1 MALTTEKKPLDSL
14 YKAVS
19 SQIKIN
25 GQLLDSNFE
34 INKIV
39 TFKEINKLS
48 RARIQILGGDYTKNT
63 FNESEN
69 KIFDP
74 GNEVEIKFGYD
85 QKLTVIFEGIILKHS
100 ISIKEGFIK
109 KKSNSL
115 LVIDC
120 VDKAVMLKNSFTTKV
135 FREKAD
141 DQIINSLINNI
152 PGLSCKIDSTN
163 YQHSVLPKYNINDWN
178 FILQRSKLNGLLVL
192 NSNNKVVIKDPS
204 VSNISPKVTVNN
216 GTGTINFEAH
226 LDSNNQFN
234 SITLGSQDTYNDETF
249 LKVGTNQNGVVTN
262 ELNSAKE
269 ISKKSSPDDLE
280 INIPYDVDSNE
291 LKVLADSLTKISRLQ
306 RISGSVKFKGV
317 LDIDLDTVIALS
329 GFGNRFDGNVYV
341 SHVSHEIEEGK
352 IFTEVEFGLREDFFN
367 QNVIFDKKKLTNN
380 ITGLYIGQ
388 VIQIDNDPENQNRI
402 KVQIPALN
410 DVGDGIWAKLTHF
423 YTGENNGIFFIPETG
438 TQVVISFIANDSRNP
453 VILGCL
459 YTNSKKPYESINEN
473 NNLKCFMTKSNLKIE
488 FKEDEKEIS
497 ISTPSGNKI
506 FLNEENKEISIQ
518 DQNNNSIK
526 TSSSGIDIQSGKNI
540 NISSGGTIKISAKGK
555 FNISSNAD
563 VDIKGLNISQKAD
576 AKLSAN
582 ATSNLE
588 FNSSG
593 IAVLKGS
600 IVQIN

>member
-34 INKIV
+34 INKII

-85 QKLTVIFEGIILKHS
+85 QKLNVIFEGIILKHS

-109 KKSNSL
+109 KKSKSQ

-135 FREKAD
+135 FREKTD

-163 YQHSVLPKYNINDWN
+163 YQHSVLPKYNIDDWN

-192 NSNNKVVIKDPS
+192 NSNNKVEIKDPS

-234 SITLGSQDTYNDETF
+234 SISLGSQDTYNDETF
-249 LKVGTNQNGVVTN
+249 SKVGTNQNEVVTN

-291 LKVLADSLTKISRLQ
+291 LKVLADSLTKLSRLQ
-306 RISGSVKFKGV
+306 RISGSLKFKGV

-367 QNVIFDKKKLTNN
+367 QKVIFDKKNLTNN
-380 ITGLYIGQ
+380 ISGLYIGQ

-506 FLNEENKEISIQ
+506 FLNEKNKEISIQ

>member
-109 KKSNSL
+109 KKSKSL

-367 QNVIFDKKKLTNN
+367 QNVIFDKKNLTNN
-380 ITGLYIGQ
+380 ISGLYIGQ

>member
-34 INKIV
+34 INKII

-109 KKSNSL
+109 KKSKSL
-115 LVIDC
+115 LLIDC

-135 FREKAD
+135 FREKTD

-152 PGLSCKIDSTN
+152 PGLSCEIDSTN
-163 YQHSVLPKYNINDWN
+163 YQHSVLPKYNIDDWN

-367 QNVIFDKKKLTNN
+367 QNVIFDKKNLTNN
-380 ITGLYIGQ
+380 ISGLYIGQ

-459 YTNSKKPYESINEN
+459 YTNLKKPYESINEN

>member
-25 GQLLDSNFE
+25 GQLLDSDFE
-34 INKIV
+34 INKII

-85 QKLTVIFEGIILKHS
+85 QKLTLIFEGIILKHS

-109 KKSNSL
+109 KKSKSL

-120 VDKAVMLKNSFTTKV
+120 VDKAVKLKNSYTTKV
-135 FREKAD
+135 FREKTD

-152 PGLSCKIDSTN
+152 SGLSCKIDPTN
-163 YQHSVLPKYNINDWN
+163 YQHSVLPKYNVDDWN

-192 NSNNKVVIKDPS
+192 NSNNNVVIKDPS
-204 VSNISPKVTVNN
+204 VSNISPKVTVTN

-234 SITLGSQDTYNDETF
+234 SITLDSQDTYNNETF
-249 LKVGTNQNGVVTN
+249 SKVGTNQNGVVTN

-317 LDIDLDTVIALS
+317 LDIDLDTVISLS

-352 IFTEVEFGLREDFFN
+352 IFTEIEFGLREDFFN
-367 QNVIFDKKKLTNN
+367 QKAIFDKKNLTNN
-380 ITGLYIGQ
+380 ISGLYIGQ

-438 TQVVISFIANDSRNP
+438 TQVVVSFIANDSRNP

-459 YTNSKKPYESINEN
+459 YTNSRKPYESINEN

-488 FKEDEKEIS
+488 FNEDEKEIS

>member
-25 GQLLDSNFE
+25 GQLLDSDFE
-34 INKIV
+34 INKII
-39 TFKEINKLS
+39 TFKEINKLG

-109 KKSNSL
+109 KKSKSL

-135 FREKAD
+135 FREKTD

-163 YQHSVLPKYNINDWN
+163 YQHSVLPKYNVDDWN

-234 SITLGSQDTYNDETF
+234 SITLGSQDTYNNETF
-249 LKVGTNQNGVVTN
+249 SKVGTSQNGVVTN

-306 RISGSVKFKGV
+306 RISGNVKFKGV

-367 QNVIFDKKKLTNN
+367 QKEIFDKKNLTNN
-380 ITGLYIGQ
+380 ISGLYIGQ

>member
-34 INKIV
+34 INKII

-85 QKLTVIFEGIILKHS
+85 QKLNVIFEGIILKHS

-109 KKSNSL
+109 KKSKSQ

-135 FREKAD
+135 FREKTD

-163 YQHSVLPKYNINDWN
+163 YQHSVLPKYNIDDWN

-192 NSNNKVVIKDPS
+192 NSNNKVEIKDPS

-234 SITLGSQDTYNDETF
+234 SITLGSQDSYNDETF
-249 LKVGTNQNGVVTN
+249 SKVGTNQNEVVTN

-291 LKVLADSLTKISRLQ
+291 LKVLADSLTKLSRLQ

-367 QNVIFDKKKLTNN
+367 QKVIFDKKNLTNN
-380 ITGLYIGQ
+380 ISGLYIGQ
-388 VIQIDNDPENQNRI
+388 VIQIDNDPENKNRI

>member
-34 INKIV
+34 INKII

-48 RARIQILGGDYTKNT
+48 RARVQILGGDYTKNT

-85 QKLTVIFEGIILKHS
+85 QKLTLIFEGIILKHS

-109 KKSNSL
+109 KKSKSL
-115 LVIDC
+115 LVIEC

-135 FREKAD
+135 FREKTD

-163 YQHSVLPKYNINDWN
+163 YQHSVLPKYNIDDWN

-192 NSNNKVVIKDPS
+192 NSNNKLEIKDPS

-234 SITLGSQDTYNDETF
+234 SITLGSQDTFNDETF
-249 LKVGTNQNGVVTN
+249 SKVGTNQNEVVTN
-262 ELNSAKE
+262 EINSAKE

-280 INIPYDVDSNE
+280 INVPYDIDSNE
-291 LKVLADSLTKISRLQ
+291 LKILADSLTKLSRLQ

-317 LDIDLDTVIALS
+317 LDIDLDTVIALN

-367 QNVIFDKKKLTNN
+367 QKVIFDKKNLTNN
-380 ITGLYIGQ
+380 ISGLYIGQ

-410 DVGDGIWAKLTHF
+410 DLVDGIWAKLTHF

-438 TQVVISFIANDSRNP
+438 TQVVISFIANDARNP

-506 FLNEENKEISIQ
+506 FLNEENKEISIE

>member
-25 GQLLDSNFE
+25 GQLLDSDFE
-34 INKIV
+34 INKII
-39 TFKEINKLS
+39 TFKEINKLG
-48 RARIQILGGDYTKNT
+48 RARFQILGGDYTKNT

-109 KKSNSL
+109 KKSKSL

-135 FREKAD
+135 FREKTD

-163 YQHSVLPKYNINDWN
+163 YQHSVLPKYNVDDWN

-234 SITLGSQDTYNDETF
+234 SITLGSQDTYNNETF
-249 LKVGTNQNGVVTN
+249 SKVGTSQNGVVTN

-367 QNVIFDKKKLTNN
+367 QKEIFDKKNLTNN
-380 ITGLYIGQ
+380 ISGLYIGQ

-402 KVQIPALN
+402 KVQIPALS
-410 DVGDGIWAKLTHF
+410 DVGDGIWARLTHF

>member
-109 KKSNSL
+109 KKSKSL
-115 LVIDC
+115 LIIDC

-178 FILQRSKLNGLLVL
+178 FILQRSRLNGLLVL

-204 VSNISPKVTVNN
+204 ISNISPKVTVNN

-367 QNVIFDKKKLTNN
+367 QNVIFDKKNLTNN

>member
-25 GQLLDSNFE
+25 GQLLDSDFE
-34 INKIV
+34 INKII

-109 KKSNSL
+109 KKSKSL

-135 FREKAD
+135 FREKTD

-163 YQHSVLPKYNINDWN
+163 YQHSVLPKYNIDDWN

-234 SITLGSQDTYNDETF
+234 SITLGSQDTYNNETF
-249 LKVGTNQNGVVTN
+249 SKVGTSQNGVVTN

-306 RISGSVKFKGV
+306 RISGNVKFKGV

-367 QNVIFDKKKLTNN
+367 QKEIFDKKNLTNN
-380 ITGLYIGQ
+380 ISGLYIGQ

-423 YTGENNGIFFIPETG
+423 YTGENNGVFFIPETG

>member
-34 INKIV
+34 VNKII

-63 FNESEN
+63 FDESEN

-74 GNEVEIKFGYD
+74 GNEIEIKFGYD

-109 KKSNSL
+109 KKSKSL

-120 VDKAVMLKNSFTTKV
+120 VDKAVMLKNIFTTKV
-135 FREKAD
+135 FREKTD

-163 YQHSVLPKYNINDWN
+163 YQHSVLPKYNTDDWS

-192 NSNNKVVIKDPS
+192 NSNNKVTIKDPS
-204 VSNISPKVTVNN
+204 VSNISPKVTINN
-216 GTGTINFEAH
+216 GSGTLNFEAH

-234 SITLGSQDTYNDETF
+234 SITLGSQDTYNNETF
-249 LKVGTNQNGVVTN
+249 SKVGTNQSEFVTN

-280 INIPYDVDSNE
+280 INLPYDIDSNE
-291 LKVLADSLTKISRLQ
+291 LKILADSLTKISRLQ

-317 LDIDLDTVIALS
+317 LDIDLDSVIALS

-352 IFTEVEFGLREDFFN
+352 IFTEVEFGLRENFFN
-367 QNVIFDKKKLTNN
+367 QKTIFDKRNLTNN
-380 ITGLYIGQ
+380 ISGLYIGQ

-423 YTGENNGIFFIPETG
+423 YTGEDNGIFFIPEIG

-459 YTNSKKPYESINEN
+459 YTNSKKPYESINED

-518 DQNNNSIK
+518 DENNNSIK
-526 TSSSGIDIQSGKNI
+526 TSSSGIDIKSDKNI
-540 NISSGGTIKISAKGK
+540 SISSGGTLKISSKGK
-555 FNISSNAD
+555 FSISSNAD

>member
-34 INKIV
+34 INKII

-85 QKLTVIFEGIILKHS
+85 QKLNVIFEGIILKHS

-109 KKSNSL
+109 KKSKSQ

-135 FREKAD
+135 FREKTD

-163 YQHSVLPKYNINDWN
+163 YQHSVLPKYNIDDWN

-192 NSNNKVVIKDPS
+192 NSNNKVEIKDPS

-234 SITLGSQDTYNDETF
+234 SISLGSQDTYNDETF
-249 LKVGTNQNGVVTN
+249 SKVGTNQNEVVTN

-291 LKVLADSLTKISRLQ
+291 LKVLADSLTKLSRLQ

-367 QNVIFDKKKLTNN
+367 QKVIFDKKNLTNN
-380 ITGLYIGQ
+380 ISGLYIGQ
-388 VIQIDNDPENQNRI
+388 VIQIDNDPENKNRI

-459 YTNSKKPYESINEN
+459 YTNSRKPYESINEN

>member
-34 INKIV
+34 INKII

-85 QKLTVIFEGIILKHS
+85 QKLNVIFEGIILKHS

-109 KKSNSL
+109 KKSKSQ

-135 FREKAD
+135 FREKTD

-163 YQHSVLPKYNINDWN
+163 YQHSVLPKYNIDDWN

-192 NSNNKVVIKDPS
+192 NSNNKVEIKDPS

-234 SITLGSQDTYNDETF
+234 SITLGSQDSYNDETF
-249 LKVGTNQNGVVTN
+249 SKVGTNQNEVVTN

-291 LKVLADSLTKISRLQ
+291 LKVLADSLTKLSRLQ

-367 QNVIFDKKKLTNN
+367 QKVIFDKKNLTNN
-380 ITGLYIGQ
+380 ISGLYIGQ
-388 VIQIDNDPENQNRI
+388 VIQIDNDPENKNRI

-438 TQVVISFIANDSRNP
+438 TQVIISFIANDSRNP
-453 VILGCL
+453 VILGSL